1 MNKKPDLVVFNE
13 ETMQYDA
20 ALKPYGTSASSPV
33 IKPLNTATWRND
45 GVQRVNKQFKSKFD
59 EVRKEYE
66 ELIQKFQYNDL
77 VYNSKFSFEPNIGE
91 VYHLYNNRKKES
103 FLSIISPNQCTFYHL
118 GSFRL
123 NTDLMFSAFSKLQ
136 TRVKLET
143 RLSFSVKQ
151 ISLIFDDTE
160 GM

>member
-1 MNKKPDLVVFNE
+1 MNKEEGKKPDLVVFNE
-13 ETMQYDA
+13 ETQAYDA

-77 VYNSKFSFEPNIGE
+77 VYNSKFNFEPIFGE
-91 VYHLYNNRKKES
+91 IYYLYNNRKEEP
-103 FLSIISPNQCTFYHL
+103 FLSIIAPEQCSFHHL

-123 NTDLMFSAFSKLQ
+123 NTDKMWEKVESAS
-136 TRVKLET
+136 TMPVK
-143 RLSFSVKQ
+143 
-151 ISLIFDDTE
+151 
-160 GM
+160 